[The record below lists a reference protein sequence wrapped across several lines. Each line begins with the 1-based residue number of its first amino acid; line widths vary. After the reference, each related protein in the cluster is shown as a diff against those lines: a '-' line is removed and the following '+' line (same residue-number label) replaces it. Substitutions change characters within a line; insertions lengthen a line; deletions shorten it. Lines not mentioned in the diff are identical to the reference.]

1 MALENRE
8 ELKENRPL
16 RKMFHEVYA
25 YVNGEISRC
34 IATVGKDDL
43 QQREAS

>member
-1 MALENRE
+1 MALENHE
-8 ELKENRPL
+8 ELKENSPL